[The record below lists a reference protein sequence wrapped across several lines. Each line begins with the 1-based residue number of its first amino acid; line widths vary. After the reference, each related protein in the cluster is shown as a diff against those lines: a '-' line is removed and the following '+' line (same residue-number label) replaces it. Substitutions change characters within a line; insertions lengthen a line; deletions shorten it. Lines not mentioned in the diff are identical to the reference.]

1 MEADLF
7 YRASSMT
14 TVATQRK
21 LPKETLPPKQN
32 KTNKITKKEFS
43 NILTTVMLLVVLK
56 DEPC

>member
-1 MEADLF
+1 
-7 YRASSMT
+7 MT